1 MREWASVGMVLLIA
15 GVLIFAIESCL
26 LPFGSFPERQVGGQ
40 PENSIGQQ
48 ILENAP
54 QQTGAANV
62 VTSVVWGY
70 RGYDTLGEA
79 TVLFTAVCGV
89 VMIFRAIRRRR
100 E

>member
-1 MREWASVGMVLLIA
+1 MQRVLALGMVLAI
-15 GVLIFAIESCL
+15 GVVLVFTVSTNL
-26 LPFGSFPERQVGGQ
+26 LPFGSFPMRKIGENF
-40 PENSIGQQ
+40 ENSIGQQ

-70 RGYDTLGEA
+70 RGYDTLGEV
-79 TVLFTAVCGV
+79 TVLFAAVVGV
-89 VMIFRAIRRRR
+89 VTIFRTFRRR